1 MSAIKICPKCGTKNP
16 AKLIRCQSCKESLN
30 GIPIVSGEVG
40 EVSPSAPSREAEL
53 YAVGGLVRIC
63 DGKDGEGKDCFAP
76 NPPAARKCRVCFSDI
91 SHVIPTRPDGS
102 MPPPAEEPKRPKPQE
117 VTPRAETPRAETPRA
132 ETPVAEDRQR
142 PMAETEGISIPRYY
156 LDAHGGGYSFS
167 VPRGETVIGRAAE
180 MGEYLSTK
188 TYVSR
193 NHCKLILEEGGL
205 YVVNLSRTNYTYC
218 NGARVGD
225 RLKLRHGDEL
235 GLGGIV
241 VEGKPQSRAGIF
253 TVRVEVKK

>member
-1 MSAIKICPKCGTKNP
+1 MSAIKICPKCGAKNP
-16 AKLIRCQSCKESLN
+16 AKLIRCQNCKESLN
-30 GIPIVSGEVG
+30 GIPIVSGEV
-40 EVSPSAPSREAEL
+40 EEKAIAPRSDADREIEL
-53 YAVGGLVRIC
+53 YAVGGLVRFC
-63 DGKDGEGKDCFAP
+63 DGKDGEGKDCLAP

-102 MPPPAEEPKRPKPQE
+102 MPPPTEEPKRPKLQE
-117 VTPRAETPRAETPRA
+117 VTPRT

-142 PMAETEGISIPRYY
+142 PMAETEGVAIPRYY
-156 LDAHGGGYSFS
+156 LDAYGGGYSFS

>member
-16 AKLIRCQSCKESLN
+16 AKLIRCQTCKESLN
-30 GIPIVSGEVG
+30 GIPIVSGEV
-40 EVSPSAPSREAEL
+40 EAASVRSAPSREAEL
-53 YAVGGLVRIC
+53 YAVGGLVRFC
-63 DGKDGEGKDCFAP
+63 DGKDGEGKDCLAP
-76 NPPAARKCRVCFSDI
+76 NPPAARKCRLCFSDI

-102 MPPPAEEPKRPKPQE
+102 MPPSVAEPKRHKPEE
-117 VTPRAETPRAETPRA
+117 VTPRAESFAVETPRA
-132 ETPVAEDRQR
+132 ETSVEERQR
-142 PMAETEGISIPRYY
+142 QRAETEGISAPRYY
-156 LDAHGGGYSFS
+156 LDAYGGGYSFS

-193 NHCKLILEEGGL
+193 NHCKLILEDGGL

-241 VEGKPQSRAGIF
+241 VDGKPQSRAGIF